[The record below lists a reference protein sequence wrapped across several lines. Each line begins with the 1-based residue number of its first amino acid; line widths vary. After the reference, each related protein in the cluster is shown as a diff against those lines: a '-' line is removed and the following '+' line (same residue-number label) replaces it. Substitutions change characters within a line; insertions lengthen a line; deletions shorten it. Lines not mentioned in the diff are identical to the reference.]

1 MPKPP
6 SKLPPMS
13 AVRVFEAAARHQ
25 SFTRAAEELGMTQ
38 AAVSYQI
45 KILEDRVGAPL
56 FNRLPRQV
64 TLTTKGRQLAPAV
77 TEAFEALRNAF
88 SGVEDAVQTVLSL
101 TTLSTFASNWL
112 VPRLGR
118 FRQLQPNIAVQIS
131 VSTEMVELAR
141 SEFDIGIRS
150 GTGEWPGLETH
161 VLFPNQFIPVCS
173 PDLLRDV
180 EIREP
185 VDILKLPLISPGDPW
200 WQDWFAAAGER
211 NIDLSG
217 RPDNSLGVQQLE
229 GMAAIAGQGV
239 ALINPFF
246 FPEDLAS
253 GRLVKP
259 FDLLATTDRSYWL
272 VYPKARRR
280 SAKVEAFR
288 DWVLSEVAGDSEA
301 ADCRAKTK
309 TGT

>member
-64 TLTTKGRQLAPAV
+64 TLTAKGRQLAPAV

-88 SGVEDAVQTVLSL
+88 SGVEDAVQSVLSL

-118 FRQLQPNIAVQIS
+118 FRLLHPNIAVQIS
-131 VSTEMVELAR
+131 VSTEIVELVR

-150 GTGEWPGLETH
+150 GTGDWPGLETQM
-161 VLFPNQFIPVCS
+161 LFPNQFIPVCS
-173 PDLLRDV
+173 PDLLQGVDM
-180 EIREP
+180 REP
-185 VDILKLPLISPGDPW
+185 IDILKLPLISPGDPW
-200 WQDWFAAAGER
+200 WQDWFAAAGEP
-211 NIDLSG
+211 NVDLSR

-301 ADCRAKTK
+301 AACRADTK
-309 TGT
+309 TGA